1 VTALAAGASLASQ
14 VEPGFL
20 GFSVVA
26 GIGVALFF
34 LMRSMN
40 KQLRKVYAD
49 KTYFTGS
56 SGRPARPEVIEG
68 TVVRNKSTDIPERT
82 GADPQATPEY
92 RDGAGQGS

>member
-14 VEPGFL
+14 VEPGFI

-40 KQLRKVYAD
+40 KHLRKVYAD
-49 KTYFTGS
+49 KTYFTAPP
-56 SGRPARPEVIEG
+56 GRPARPEVIEG
-68 TVVRNKSTDIPERT
+68 TVVPKSIDISERT
-82 GADPQATPEY
+82 SADPAVPPEY